1 MVRAY
6 RPRAGRRL
14 RKQLDAAL
22 AAASRDLGAALEFT
36 ETELLTIAA
45 AQAAADRG
53 EVLRR
58 LWDERLAAGDAEPA
72 VLVKISAEAR
82 QCERAAVDLVGKV
95 STGVVAPKSERHV
108 RAIRARWDRRDA
120 AWAAARDAAEGGT
133 G

>member
-6 RPRAGRRL
+6 RPRAGRQL

-22 AAASRDLGAALEFT
+22 ATASRDLGAALEFT

-58 LWDERLAAGDAEPA
+58 LWDERLAAGDADPA
-72 VLVKISAEAR
+72 VLVKISTEAR
-82 QCERAAVDLVGKV
+82 LCERATVDLIGKV
-95 STGVVAPKSERHV
+95 STGLAPAKSERHV
-108 RAIRARWDRRDA
+108 KAVRARWDRRDA
-120 AWAAARDAAEGGT
+120 AWAAARDGA
-133 G
+133 